1 MNENNLEIKNQN
13 PIPLEQ
19 VEVIDNFLRF
29 CKHRH
34 MKDICRHMQH
44 KPNPHIYN
52 VVGIMEI
59 QRPGGNKVIK
69 KRTGL
74 VENAKLLEDVDQVAD
89 IPLVVK
95 IPK

>member
-1 MNENNLEIKNQN
+1 
-13 PIPLEQ
+13 
-19 VEVIDNFLRF
+19 
-29 CKHRH
+29 
-34 MKDICRHMQH
+34 
-44 KPNPHIYN
+44 
-52 VVGIMEI
+52 MEI

-95 IPK
+95 IPKQKGYVAKESGWEETDDLDYIILRLPNPPASQLRLLPDLHPDIVSR